1 MKWIVSV
8 NVKDI
13 DLNLL
18 VVFDAVMQT
27 RSLTAA
33 GQQLGQ
39 AQPTISHALSRLR
52 QICSDQLFVRAHRG
66 IEPTPYAL
74 RLAGPVA
81 NALNLLN
88 AELSKPASF
97 DPATARTT
105 FTLLMSDVGQTI
117 FLPRLVRRVMADAP
131 NVCIVAA
138 HVERDSYAALLQTGK
153 ADLAIGA
160 LPHLRAGFYQQKLFE
175 DRYVCVVCEK
185 HPRVGSSIS
194 IEDYLAGKHVGIMS
208 SGFSDVE
215 LNRALPL
222 RGHARRLAVRI
233 PHFLAAPALVP
244 DTDLIVT
251 VPFRVLG
258 ALPDRR
264 GIKVVELEA
273 KTLHLAVH
281 QYWHERSHDDGA
293 SRWLR
298 SIVAETFAENG
309 KKARPVSSR

>member
-1 MKWIVSV
+1 MNWIAAM

-18 VVFDAVMQT
+18 VVFDAVMRT
-27 RSLTAA
+27 RSLTTA

-39 AQPTISHALSRLR
+39 SQPTISHALNRLR
-52 QICSDQLFVRAHRG
+52 QVCGDQLFVRAHRG

-74 RLAGPVA
+74 QLSELVA
-81 NALNLLN
+81 QGLDLLN
-88 AELSKPASF
+88 AGLSKPARF

-105 FTLLMSDVGQTI
+105 FTLLMSDIGQTTL
-117 FLPRLVRRVMADAP
+117 LPRLVRRVLAEAP
-131 NVCIVAA
+131 DIGIVAA
-138 HVERDSYAALLQTGK
+138 HLAREEYAATLQTGK

-185 HPRVGSSIS
+185 HPTIGSSIS
-194 IEDYLAGKHVGIMS
+194 IEEYLAGKHVGIIS
-208 SGFSDVE
+208 SGLSDLE
-215 LNRALPL
+215 LNRTLPL
-222 RGHARRLAVRI
+222 RGRSRRVAVKV
-233 PHFLAAPALVP
+233 PHFLAAPLLVP
-244 DTDLIVT
+244 GTDLIVT
-251 VPFRVLG
+251 VPFRVIA

-273 KTLHLAVH
+273 NTPRLAVH
-281 QYWHERSHDDGA
+281 QYWHERSHSDSA

-298 SIVAETFAENG
+298 SVVADTFMEIDES
-309 KKARPVSSR
+309 RPGLRA

>member
-1 MKWIVSV
+1 MKWINTV

-18 VVFDAVMQT
+18 VVFDAVMRT

-39 AQPTISHALSRLR
+39 AQPTISHALGRLR
-52 QICSDQLFVRAHRG
+52 QICGDQLFVRAHRG

-74 RLAGPVA
+74 QLADPVA
-81 NALNLLN
+81 NALDLLN
-88 AELSKPASF
+88 AGLSKPARF

-117 FLPRLVRRVMADAP
+117 LLPRLVRRAMAEAP
-131 NVCIVAA
+131 NICIVAA
-138 HVERDSYAALLQTGK
+138 HVERDGYAGLLQTGK
-153 ADLAIGA
+153 ADIAIGA
-160 LPHLRAGFYQQKLFE
+160 LPHLRAGFFQQKLFQ

-185 HPRVGSSIS
+185 HLTIGSSIS
-194 IEDYLAGKHVGIMS
+194 MEDYLAGKHVGIMS

-215 LNRALPL
+215 LNRALSL
-222 RGHARRLAVRI
+222 KGRSRRLAVKV

-244 DTDLIVT
+244 DTELIVT
-251 VPFRVLG
+251 VPSRVLG

-273 KTLHLAVH
+273 KTPALAVH
-281 QYWHERSHDDGA
+281 QYWHERSHDDDA

-298 SIVAETFAENG
+298 GIVAETFAE
-309 KKARPVSSR
+309 SSQKTNPIRSR